1 MKNFPALAATLL
13 LLACASGPPPPE
25 WQSQSF
31 AALKSYTAAYLSGN
45 TRVADLEFE
54 RAKTEIA
61 RTGRPDLMA
70 RIELLRCA
78 TQVASLVMTRCA
90 GFEALAQDAATT
102 EQAYA
107 SFIAGRWTT
116 LQAAQL
122 PAHYRAL
129 VAQSQTRAT
138 QADKPEQGE
147 NAPNQNELQQIE
159 DPLARL
165 VAAGALIQRQPLTSV
180 DLDLAIETA
189 ASQGWRR
196 PLLAW
201 LGVQLMRQQ
210 TLGNAATAAGIQ
222 RRIDVVLQGGRQS
235 VITD

>member
-1 MKNFPALAATLL
+1 MNKLL
-13 LLACASGPPPPE
+13 LLTAALLLGACASAPPPPE

-45 TRVADLEFE
+45 ARVAEVEFE
-54 RAKTEIA
+54 RAKTEVA

-78 TQVASLVMTRCA
+78 TQVASLDITPCA
-90 GFEALAQDAATT
+90 GYQALAQDAAPA

-107 SFIAGRWTT
+107 SFIAGRWDR

-122 PAHYRAL
+122 PVHYRAL
-129 VAQSQTRAT
+129 VSQT
-138 QADKPEQGE
+138 QAEPTAKPEQDA
-147 NAPNQNELQQIE
+147 NAPIQNRLPQIE

-165 VAAGALIQRQPLTSV
+165 VAAGALIQREPLSSA
-180 DLDLAIETA
+180 DIDLAVETA
-189 ASQGWRR
+189 SAQGWRR

-201 LGVQLMRQQ
+201 LGVQLKRHQ
-210 TLGNAATAAGIQ
+210 TSGNADAAAGVQ
-222 RRIDVVLQGGRQS
+222 RRIDLVLQVR
-235 VITD
+235 